1 MSDDA
6 LFTLQSHFHRGAYVS
21 ALSLAS
27 SSDASLSSS
36 PRAALYGAR
45 AALAL
50 NDVSSA
56 LSLLSSSPPSSA
68 AKALRSLVRFTQ
80 ANQLAD
86 EGAMESAI
94 GEMEQIKDEVVVG
107 EPEEYVV
114 DIALATAL
122 AQVQRYEEALIHLGV
137 GEGRKEIEW
146 CVFRERAWLR
156 TALAANIL
164 LRIHRADL
172 AQKEYAAARQWA
184 DDSLLIQLIEAYL
197 GLTSGG
203 RAAQQA
209 YYVYD
214 ELAADPAYVAS
225 ATAVP
230 ALVGKAV
237 AMLVQGDRKGA
248 AETLMLAKGLL
259 RAAAP
264 THELLARH
272 DAANEAFDAALLRR
286 EVEGVSLGA

>member
-1 MSDDA
+1 MSSDA
-6 LFTLQSHFHRGAYVS
+6 LFTLQSHFHRGAYAS

-56 LSLLSSSPPSSA
+56 LSLLSSSPPSSSSA

-146 CVFRERAWLR
+146 CVFA
-156 TALAANIL
+156 
-164 LRIHRADL
+164 
-172 AQKEYAAARQWA
+172 
-184 DDSLLIQLIEAYL
+184 
-197 GLTSGG
+197 G
-203 RAAQQA
+203 RAA
-209 YYVYD
+209 VM
-214 ELAADPAYVAS
+214 S
-225 ATAVP
+225 R
-230 ALVGKAV
+230 G
-237 AMLVQGDRKGA
+237 
-248 AETLMLAKGLL
+248 
-259 RAAAP
+259 
-264 THELLARH
+264 
-272 DAANEAFDAALLRR
+272 
-286 EVEGVSLGA
+286 